1 MNSSWVKT
9 KLLNKSSFL
18 HIEKNTIKYKKTS
31 YERKKIKMEKIT
43 SVEQFEQAK
52 QGEKVV
58 FQFSAD
64 WCPDCRFLDMFFQ
77 EIIDENK
84 DFTFYYVD
92 RDKFI
97 EICQDLDIY
106 GIPSFV
112 AFNKGEEIGRYVNK
126 DRKTKEQVEEFLAG
140 LRG

>member
-1 MNSSWVKT
+1 
-9 KLLNKSSFL
+9 
-18 HIEKNTIKYKKTS
+18 
-31 YERKKIKMEKIT
+31 
-43 SVEQFEQAK
+43 
-52 QGEKVV
+52 
-58 FQFSAD
+58 
-64 WCPDCRFLDMFFQ
+64 MFFQ
-77 EIIDENK
+77 EIIDENN

-92 RDKFI
+92 RDQFI
-97 EICQDLDIY
+97 EVCQELDIY